1 MFLGPAAVLLKN
13 PLNHIYQDKLKSPLM
28 YERQVSARNLNASDS
43 LEPQDIN
50 NHFRHSPSFLS
61 LWETK
66 LVNLVVVTG
75 IESSSYS

>member
-1 MFLGPAAVLLKN
+1 M
-13 PLNHIYQDKLKSPLM
+13 
-28 YERQVSARNLNASDS
+28 SARYLNALGS